1 MRKSTFLVSMLMLLT
16 LWSCNNKEAKKTE
29 KMDNPLLSEWNT
41 PYGVAPFDKIKTE
54 DFLPAIKQAV
64 KEHKAE
70 IDAIVNNT
78 EEPTFKNTLEALD
91 YSGEKLTLITSVF
104 YNYLSANTSDE
115 LQEVAAEVSPMLS
128 KHGDEIAMNAKL
140 FERVKKVY
148 EQKDKLELT
157 TEQKKLLDDTY
168 KNFVR
173 GGANLNEADKKRLSE
188 INQKLSTLTLAFG
201 NNVLAETNKYELVID
216 KKEDLDGL
224 PESLIAAAAETA
236 KEKGKEGKWVFTIQK
251 PSMIPFL
258 TYSKKRELRKQIL
271 LAYAG
276 KGDHNDSLDNK
287 ENIKQILKLRLE
299 KANLLG
305 FKTHSDYVLDR
316 QMAKNPQNVFDLLN
330 QVWEK
335 ALPVAKKEAAELQ
348 KMLVKDV
355 PGATL
360 EPWDW
365 WYYSEKLRKEK
376 YDLDEEQLRPYFKL
390 ENVRNGMF
398 EVANRLYGI
407 TFEPLKDFPVFHP
420 EVEPYAV
427 KDDKG
432 NVIGVYLMDFY
443 PRASKRGGAW
453 MTSYR
458 KQQKRNGKN
467 IIPIISLTTNFTKPT
482 ADKPS
487 LLSFEEV
494 STMFHEFGHSLH
506 GLLSN
511 CTYPSLSGTDV
522 PRDFVEMPSQIME
535 NWAAEPEVLKIYARH
550 YKTNE
555 VIPQAL
561 IEKMKNAS
569 HFNQGFATVE
579 YMSAA
584 YLDMDFHTIDN
595 MDVINNMDVNKFE
608 TESMNKIGLIP
619 QIIVRYRSTYF
630 NHVFSGGYSSGYYSY
645 LWAAAIDADAFSAFK
660 ENGIFDQK
668 TALSFRKN
676 ILEKGGTEDPME
688 LYKAFRGREPK
699 VDALLERK
707 GFTK

>member
-660 ENGIFDQK
+660 ENGIFDPK

>member
-1 MRKSTFLVSMLMLLT
+1 MRKSTLLVSFLMLFS
-16 LWSCNNKEAKKTE
+16 LWSCNNKEAQKTE
-29 KMDNPLLSEWNT
+29 NMDNPLLSEWKT

-70 IDAIVNNT
+70 IDAIINNN
-78 EEPTFKNTLEALD
+78 EAPTFKNTLEALD
-91 YSGEKLTLITSVF
+91 YSGEKLTLITNVF

-115 LQEVAAEVSPMLS
+115 LQKVAAEVSPMLS
-128 KHGDEIAMNAKL
+128 KHGDEISMNAKL

-157 TEQKKLLDDTY
+157 TEQKTLLDDTY

-188 INQKLSTLTLAFG
+188 INQKLSKLTLAFG
-201 NNVLAETNKYELVID
+201 NNVLAETNKYELVVD
-216 KKEDLDGL
+216 KKEDLAGL
-224 PESLIAAAAETA
+224 PESVIAAAAETA

-258 TYSKKRELRKQIL
+258 TYSQKRELRKQIL
-271 LAYAG
+271 LAYAS

-305 FKTHSDYVLDR
+305 FKTHADFVLDR
-316 QMAKNPQNVFDLLN
+316 QMAKTPKNVFDLLN

-335 ALPVAKKEAAELQ
+335 ALPVAKQEAAELQ
-348 KMLVKDV
+348 KMLVKDI

-376 YDLDEEQLRPYFKL
+376 YDFDEEQLRPYFKL

-398 EVANRLYGI
+398 EVAHRLYGI

-427 KDDKG
+427 KDGKG
-432 NVIGVYLMDFY
+432 KVIGVFLMDFY
-443 PRASKRGGAW
+443 PRASKAGGAW

-487 LLSFEEV
+487 LISFEEV

-535 NWAAEPEVLKIYARH
+535 NWPAQPEVLKIIGHH

-561 IEKMKNAS
+561 IEKMKKAS
-569 HFNQGFATVE
+569 HFNQGFVTVE

-608 TESMNKIGLIP
+608 TQSMNKIGLIP

-630 NHVFSGGYSSGYYSY
+630 NHVFSGGYSAGYYSY
-645 LWAAAIDADAFSAFK
+645 LWAAVLDADAFSAFK
-660 ENGIFDQK
+660 ENGIFDHK

-676 ILEKGGTEDPME
+676 ILEKGGTEDPMI
-688 LYKAFRGREPK
+688 LYKAFRGRAPK